1 MRIAIM
7 NHRAFKAA
15 IVAIGLGSLPAIAG
29 ADTFMLIQ
37 GVAGDATDPTHK
49 GWIRVSSFEWGANMP
64 VTTSSSDGG
73 GATVA
78 RAKGARVRLKVP
90 TGSWSRDLLNN
101 LTRGTAFGQVVID
114 HVNPD
119 GRPSFR
125 VTLGTFLPTLYRN
138 SPAARAPAED
148 EIEAVIGSFRAEFY
162 TVMADG
168 SVKTSP
174 ASWNFVTN
182 TAN

>member
-1 MRIAIM
+1 M

-15 IVAIGLGSLPAIAG
+15 IVTICLGLLPTIAT

-37 GVAGDATDPTHK
+37 GVAGDVTDPAHK
-49 GWIRVSSFEWGANMP
+49 GWIRVSSFEWGVNMP
-64 VTTSSSDGG
+64 VTTGSDGG

-78 RAKGARVRLKVP
+78 KAKGEKVKLKIP
-90 TGSWSRDLLNN
+90 TGSWSRNFLLN
-101 LTRGTAFGQVVID
+101 LTRGTPFSQVVID

-125 VTLGTFLPTLYRN
+125 VTIGTLMLTLYRN
-138 SPAARAPAED
+138 SPAARVPAED
-148 EIEAVIGSFRAEFY
+148 EIEAVLGSFNAEFY
-162 TVMADG
+162 TVAADG
-168 SVKTSP
+168 TVRASP
-174 ASWNFVTN
+174 ASWNFITN

>member
-1 MRIAIM
+1 M

-15 IVAIGLGSLPAIAG
+15 IVAICLGMLPAIAG

-37 GVAGDATDPTHK
+37 GVAGDVTDPAHK

-78 RAKGARVRLKVP
+78 RAKAERIKLKIP
-90 TGSWSRDLLNN
+90 TGSWSRNFLAN
-101 LTRGTAFGQVVID
+101 LTRGTTISQVVID

-119 GRPSFR
+119 GRPSYR
-125 VTLGTFLPTLYRN
+125 VTMGNLMLTLYKN
-138 SPAARAPAED
+138 SPPARAPAED
-148 EIEAVIGSFRAEFY
+148 EIEAVFGSFSAEFY
-162 TVMADG
+162 TVAADG
-168 SVKTSP
+168 SVRASPP
-174 ASWNFVTN
+174 ASWNFITN